1 MRVTQQTDYAIRICC
16 VLDEAGERLD
26 AAELSKRAGVPQS
39 FALKTLRLLSHAGV
53 VRSYTG
59 NRGGYELARD
69 ASVLSV
75 AELIE
80 IFEGP
85 IYLSKCMDC
94 EYECTRNPRKTN
106 CKMHVAFCT
115 LSRAVE
121 EHLRKIT
128 VRTLTDPSLTT
139 RDVAEMIKNKK

>member
-26 AAELSKRAGVPQS
+26 AAEISKRAGVTQS

-53 VRSYTG
+53 VRSYSG
-59 NRGGYELARD
+59 NGGGYELARD
-69 ASVLSV
+69 ATELTV
-75 AELIE
+75 AELIS
-80 IFEGP
+80 IIEGP

-106 CKMHVAFCT
+106 CKMHVAFCA
-115 LSRAVE
+115 LSRSIE
-121 EHLRKIT
+121 QRLTKIT
-128 VRTLTDPSLTT
+128 VRTLTDPSLTAC
-139 RDVAEMIKNKK
+139 DVAEMIKK